1 MYTRKNTAGMIT
13 NKNII
18 LIVISLMMVLQSAD
32 GSRKDT
38 PGAEIMDN
46 LKFHTFFTEP
56 QKVYL
61 HLDKAEYK
69 AGEAIWFKAYLLDGI
84 RHDPFTDST
93 NIYIELI
100 HSDGNIMEMR
110 VLLAEKGFAAGEIY
124 LGDNMPDGNYIIRAY
139 TDWMLNFGEEYYY
152 ARHLYINNP
161 EYANRIP
168 RGEVRKNRRF
178 NRKLSR
184 MGGDHQPA
192 SFTEGVRHFFWELF
206 NSEDHQVA
214 FFPEGGHLVEGT
226 ANRVAF
232 KVADLLGYGLDAE
245 GEIIDSNG
253 ETVAPVM
260 TGFAGI
266 GVFEI
271 VPEENTTYTA
281 RISVDGGGYR
291 NYELPEA
298 RTGGYSL
305 RADKDG
311 KQIRVIVSSA
321 VNSGVPPDSRELL
334 LLGHTRG
341 EPYFAQT
348 FDLEEGIREIII
360 DKASFPSG
368 IAHFTVF
375 QEPHRPVA
383 ERLIFINR
391 DDELTFSSVVQAERK
406 GDRLDMQLIV
416 RDGTGNPV
424 EGNFSLSAVAGRPG
438 IETHRMDM
446 LSYLLFD
453 SDLKGMSEEI
463 HEHFKSGAGSE
474 EFIDLLLLTHG
485 WRRFDWDDV
494 ISGELPDIRVT
505 PSRGLN
511 VRGQLFDPAKNESLT
526 NYPVLL
532 EITNGYDDLFSTR
545 TGRDGNFAFTELFY
559 EGVITAKLSSQ
570 RLPANHPPVFKLNLR
585 GERRYDYE
593 PGIYT
598 REMAITSRGDD
609 WSRQRRPSR
618 RDPSEREVASQLYG
632 TPDQTIFIDYDK
644 TTERDLYE
652 VLRQRATGLRFEG
665 GEIIIRGRTSLV
677 MSNEARFMVDGIFV
691 DRSTFLNMYPRD
703 VERIEIFRGTSAAI
717 FGIRGATGVILA
729 YTRRPGYDGFKD
741 ALEFS
746 MLGYHTPAQFY
757 TDIVEISDN
766 PALAGNTG
774 KTIHWD
780 PELVSGDDGIINFRI
795 PLVEGM
801 ERMVLTI
808 EGAGFTGGVGSAEF
822 TVEIE

>member
-1 MYTRKNTAGMIT
+1 
-13 NKNII
+13 
-18 LIVISLMMVLQSAD
+18 MVLQSAD
-32 GSRKDT
+32 GSRNDP
-38 PGAEIMDN
+38 PGAEIMEN
-46 LKFHTFFTEP
+46 LKFYTFFTEP

-84 RHDPFTDST
+84 RHDPYSDTT

-110 VLLAEKGFAAGEIY
+110 VLLAEEGFAAGEIF
-124 LGDNMPDGNYIIRAY
+124 LGDNMPDGNYILRAY
-139 TDWMLNFGEEYYY
+139 TDWMLNFGEEYFYT
-152 ARHLYINNP
+152 RHLYINNP
-161 EYANRIP
+161 EFANMIP
-168 RGEVRKNRRF
+168 RGEVRRNRRF
-178 NRKLSR
+178 NRNLSR
-184 MGGDHQPA
+184 MGGDHRPA

-206 NSEDHQVA
+206 NTVDHQVA
-214 FFPEGGHLVEGT
+214 FFPEGGNLVKGT

-232 KVADLLGYGLDAE
+232 KVADQLGHGLDAE

-253 ETVAPVM
+253 ETVAPLI
-260 TGFAGI
+260 TSFAGI

-271 VPEENTTYTA
+271 QPEENITYTA
-281 RISVDGGGYR
+281 RISVNGGGYR

-298 RTGGYSL
+298 KTGGYSL

-311 KQIRVIVSSA
+311 KRIRVIVSSA
-321 VNSGVPPDSRELL
+321 VNPGTSPDSPELL
-334 LLGHTRG
+334 LLVHTRG
-341 EPYFAQT
+341 EPYFAKT
-348 FDLEEGIREIII
+348 FNLEEGTREISI
-360 DKASFPSG
+360 DKAYFPSG
-368 IAHFTVF
+368 IAHLTVF
-375 QEPHRPVA
+375 QESYRPVA

-391 DDELTFSSVVQAERK
+391 DDALTFSSSLQAERN
-406 GDRLDMQLIV
+406 GDRLDMQVTV
-416 RDGTGNPV
+416 RDEMGNPV
-424 EGNFSLSAVAGRPG
+424 AGNFSLSAVAGQAG
-438 IETHRMDM
+438 TETHKMDM

-453 SDLKGMSEEI
+453 SDLKGMAEDI
-463 HEHFKSGAGSE
+463 HEHFKSGSGNES
-474 EFIDLLLLTHG
+474 FIDHLLLTHG

-494 ISGELPDIRVT
+494 ISGELPDVRIA

-511 VRGQLFDPAKNESLT
+511 IRGQLFDPAKNESLT
-526 NYPVLL
+526 NYPIML
-532 EITNGYDDLFSTR
+532 EITNGHDESFSTR

-559 EGVITAKLSSQ
+559 EGVVTARLSTQ
-570 RLPANHPPVFKLNLR
+570 RLPANYPPVFKLNLR
-585 GERRYDYE
+585 GERRYDYQ

-598 REMAITSRGDD
+598 REMAITSRGSD

-618 RDPSEREVASQLYG
+618 RDPSEREVAPQLYG

-665 GEIIIRGRTSLV
+665 GQIIIRGRTSLV

-691 DRSTFLNMYPRD
+691 DRGTFLNMYPRD

-729 YTRRPGYDGFKD
+729 YTRRPGYEGFKD

-746 MLGYHTPAQFY
+746 MLGYHAPAQFY
-757 TDIVEISDN
+757 TDIVSI
-766 PALAGNTG
+766 PGTPTLAGRVG
-774 KTIHWD
+774 ETIHWD

-795 PLVEGM
+795 PLVRST
-801 ERMVLTI
+801 ERMMLTI
-808 EGAGFTGGVGSAEF
+808 EGAGFAGGVGSSEF
-822 TVEIE
+822 TVEIDH